1 MIIKDKNILRKN
13 RVTEDRLEFYSSKK
27 IPLMSVVEI
36 SNSGMCNR
44 KCSFC
49 PRSDPDY
56 PDINEFISDELHNK
70 IFSEL
75 SELKYKGMV
84 IYSGYVEPL
93 LHKKIYEN
101 IKEAR
106 SFLPNAQIELIT
118 NGDVLNKDRLI
129 KLFDS
134 GLSTLLISVY
144 DGPEEEKQFY
154 SLCKD
159 ANLRKDQYV
168 IRNRYMPEEQD
179 FGLNISNRSGT
190 LSNAEHKIP
199 ALKKSLNSKCNYPAY
214 NFFIDYNGDV
224 QMCSHDWAKKFIAG
238 NVKKQKIIDI
248 WLNQKFQFARK
259 KLLSADRNFSPCDK
273 CDVSGELIGNKHASE
288 WNEINEKLVT
298 KNS

>member
-1 MIIKDKNILRKN
+1 MIIKDKNIPRKN
-13 RVTEDRLEFYSSKK
+13 KVTEDRLEFYGAKK
-27 IPLMSVVEI
+27 VPLMSVVEI

-56 PDINEFISDELHNK
+56 PDINEFISEKLHRK
-70 IFSEL
+70 IFTEL
-75 SELKYKGMV
+75 SELNYKGMV

-101 IKEAR
+101 IAEAR
-106 SFLPNAQIELIT
+106 KLLPEAQIEVIT
-118 NGDVLNKDRLI
+118 NGDVLNKERLL

-144 DGPEEEKQFY
+144 DGPKEEKQFY
-154 SLCKD
+154 NLCKESGL
-159 ANLRKDQYV
+159 NKNQYV

-190 LSNAEHKIP
+190 LKNAGHSIP
-199 ALKKSLNSKCNYPAY
+199 ALEKSLKTKCNYPAY

-238 NVKKQKIIDI
+238 NLNNQKIIDV
-248 WLNQKFQFARK
+248 WLNQKYEFARK
-259 KLLSADRNFSPCDK
+259 KLLSADRNFSPCNK
-273 CDVSGELIGNKHASE
+273 CDVSGELIGNKHARE
-288 WNEINEKLVT
+288 WEKLYEKVV
-298 KNS
+298 K